1 MDKQT
6 FTDKVIE
13 IERTLYRM
21 SMSILKNEADCEDAV
36 QDTIL
41 TAYSKLSTLKN
52 EEYFKTWLI
61 RILINT
67 CNKAAKK
74 KSRFVFGKDIEEES
88 VPDSAVNTE
97 VRLAIEKL
105 KPKIRMV
112 VVMKYIEGF
121 SVKEIQEI
129 LKIPEGTVKS
139 RLAEGRKQLRI
150 ELSTA
155 TRNENRKPT
164 FINSQI

>member
-6 FTDKVIE
+6 FINKIIDNE
-13 IERTLYRM
+13 QTLYRI
-21 SMSILKNEADCEDAV
+21 SMSILKNETDYEDAV

-41 TAYSKLSTLKN
+41 TAYSKLSTLRN

-67 CNKAAKK
+67 CNRTAKK
-74 KSRFVFGKDIEEES
+74 KSRLVLGKNIKEES
-88 VPDSAVNTE
+88 VPDSAVNIE

-105 KPKIRMV
+105 KPKIRV
-112 VVMKYIEGF
+112 VIVMKYIEGF
-121 SVKEIQEI
+121 SVKEIKDI

-139 RLAEGRKQLRI
+139 RLAEGRRQLEI
-150 ELSTA
+150 ELSSV
-155 TRNENRKPT
+155 K
-164 FINSQI
+164 